1 MLSQVKKVRT
11 SNVCVV
17 KANPIQVTQRSVDEL
32 NRKIEKDIMKN
43 ESRREKGLEVAVSC
57 RDRKSVV

>member
-43 ESRREKGLEVAVSC
+43 ILEKLLKPTNFSF
-57 RDRKSVV
+57 S